1 MVSLPPKHLNETF
14 KRRMAMLGKPA
25 TPYVQVDGDE
35 PPPDFEQYKTPI
47 PGPKI
52 NIKWTAKERATQE
65 YLALLSEGMS
75 LYKRNEYYRAIDAF
89 TKAYDKSADL
99 EDRMVNINTILID
112 RADCY
117 IQVGKPELAIEDV
130 NIVLDQIPEY
140 SHPEKADPKKPPNPD
155 LPRAILTKAEAYFS
169 MGEFEFALVFF
180 EQGLAIRKDMIGFR
194 DGVTKA
200 KHAILDAIR
209 GEKIFQPN
217 PNYATSRA
225 KTRSIDPRSSP
236 KKQNEEAEETQDQNK
251 KKEEERKVKTA
262 KLLPQEVP
270 PLDTTEGNENYLGE
284 LSLDYQFLNGLKYE
298 LQDSSGPA
306 NQFGKKQN
314 ENIKEIVDD
323 ALEYLSTRGSFWSQQ
338 GKKSTNDGDQ
348 TERAKTSRDT
358 RSTRMRDASPTAK
371 TARAQSASKTARAKS
386 RNKDAMPHYEMSKL
400 QQYES
405 KYPPK

>member
-25 TPYVQVDGDE
+25 TPYVAVDGDE
-35 PPPDFEQYKTPI
+35 PPPDFEKYKTPV

-89 TKAYDKSADL
+89 TKAYDKSSDL
-99 EDRMVNINTILID
+99 EDRMVNINSILID

-130 NIVLDQIPEY
+130 NIVLDTIPEY
-140 SHPEKADPKKPPNPD
+140 ANPEKADPKKPPNPD

-180 EQGLAIRKDMIGFR
+180 EQGLAIRKDMADFR

-200 KHAILDAIR
+200 KHAILDAIK

-217 PNYATSRA
+217 PNYASSHTKSRSLR
-225 KTRSIDPRSSP
+225 TRSPT
-236 KKQNEEAEETQDQNK
+236 KKQEET
-251 KKEEERKVKTA
+251 EENQEPKQEKQKKTA
-262 KLLPQEVP
+262 RLLPQDVP

-284 LSLDYQFLNGLKYE
+284 LSLDFQFLNGLKAE
-298 LQDSSGPA
+298 ISESTGPA
-306 NQFGKKQN
+306 SQFGKKQN
-314 ENIKEIVDD
+314 ENIKDIVDD
-323 ALEYLSTRGSFWSQQ
+323 ALEYLSTRGSFWCQQ
-338 GKKSTNDGDQ
+338 GKKSTGNDGDQ
-348 TERAKTSRDT
+348 TERAKTTREPHSRQ
-358 RSTRMRDASPTAK
+358 RSTSPGSK
-371 TARAQSASKTARAKS
+371 SARAQSATRSNRAAS
-386 RNKDAMPHYEMSKL
+386 RNKDATPHYEMSKL